1 VGDAA
6 LDAPA
11 DLRAPHE
18 RVIPSRN
25 DLSTA
30 RTMKTPT
37 YTRARSS
44 EQKAERRQHLLDTAR
59 SLLLEIP
66 GVHDL
71 GINELAR
78 CAQMTKSNVYRYFE
92 SSEAVLLT
100 VLVEEF
106 AHWRSALVAA
116 LGHGGKRRGTM
127 EHLARAFAATVA
139 ARPLL
144 CRLVSVFPSIL
155 ERNISSE
162 RMMGFKHGLLSIRK
176 DTALDF
182 HHCMPTI
189 STARFETFIHH
200 ALPLM
205 IGLWPLSHPA
215 AAAAQVIARPD
226 LAALRYDFQH
236 DLEDALL
243 MLLRGLFSG

>member
-1 VGDAA
+1 
-6 LDAPA
+6 
-11 DLRAPHE
+11 
-18 RVIPSRN
+18 
-25 DLSTA
+25 
-30 RTMKTPT
+30 MKTTT
-37 YTRARSS
+37 YIRARSS

-59 SLLLEIP
+59 SLLIEISD
-66 GVHDL
+66 VHDL

-106 AHWRSALVAA
+106 TNWRSALVAA
-116 LGHGGKRRGTM
+116 LGRGGKRRGTV
-127 EHLARAFAATVA
+127 EHLARAFATTLA

-144 CRLVSVFPSIL
+144 CRLVSVFPSLL

-162 RMMGFKHGLLSIRK
+162 RMVGFKHGLLGIRK

-189 STARFETFIHH
+189 SAARFETFIHQ

-215 AAAAQVIARPD
+215 AAAAQVTARPE
-226 LAALRYDFQH
+226 LAALRYDFQR

-243 MLLRGLFSG
+243 MLMRGRFNG